1 MLPLL
6 NQFWGICLLRV
17 APQDLPTS
25 RSLMGMS
32 LFFYFAVSLSVGWV
46 QLAPNLAFPAALL
59 DTAFL
64 AAMTGAVLWVRSYL
78 HRYTQTFTALAG
90 SGALMGI
97 VALPVLAW
105 QQQSGTTPPDSGFTL
120 PSLLLLLWTA
130 WNIVVVGHVLRHAL
144 STMFVVGIVV
154 AVVYM
159 HLAYSLARVLFLS

>member
-17 APQDLPTS
+17 APQDLPAS
-25 RSLMGMS
+25 RSLMGVS
-32 LFFYFAVSLSVGWV
+32 LLCYFAVSLAVAWI
-46 QLAPNLAFPAALL
+46 QLGTHLTLPAALL

-64 AAMTGAVLWVRSYL
+64 AAVTGVVLWVRSYL

-90 SGALMGI
+90 SGALLGL
-97 VALPVLAW
+97 VALPILAW
-105 QQQSGTTPPDSGFTL
+105 QKQVGAGPDAGFTL
-120 PSLLLLLWTA
+120 PGLLLLLWTA

-144 STMFVVGIVV
+144 STMFAVGIVV

-159 HLAYSLARVLFLS
+159 HLAFQLARVLFLN

>member
-6 NQFWGICLLRV
+6 HQFWGICLLRV
-17 APQDLPTS
+17 APQDLPAS
-25 RSLMGMS
+25 RSLLGAS
-32 LFFYFAVSLSVGWV
+32 LLFYFAVSLSVGWI
-46 QLAPNLAFPAALL
+46 QLAPNLALPAALL

-64 AAMTGAVLWVRSYL
+64 ATMTGVVLWVRSYL

-90 SGALMGI
+90 SGALLGL

-105 QQQSGTTPPDSGFTL
+105 QQQTGTPTDGGFTL
-120 PSLLLLLWTA
+120 PALLLLLWTA

-144 STMFVVGIVV
+144 STMFAVGIVV

-159 HLAYSLARVLFLS
+159 HLAFQLARVLFLS